1 MAKHSYHMVKGA
13 ALAVAPY
20 SHYVDG
26 GDGYVFIT
34 GQIGMTPG
42 QDNAPIPKDMAVET
56 RRTMDNLIIILK
68 DAGLTLDDVVAARVF
83 LTDFERDY
91 EKMNATYRGYFKP
104 GRLPARTCIGVTALA
119 RGGKLEIDFICKRPA
134 RKAARKSAKRATRR
148 PARAARRR

>member
-42 QDNAPIPKDMAVET
+42 DDNAPIPQDMESET
-56 RRTMDNLIIILK
+56 RRTMDNLIVILK

-83 LTDFERDY
+83 LTDFGRDY
-91 EKMNATYRGYFKP
+91 ERMNRVYRSYFKP

-134 RKAARKSAKRATRR
+134 KAKRRVTRAPR
-148 PARAARRR
+148 RAARAARRR

>member
-42 QDNAPIPKDMAVET
+42 KDNAPIPKDMAAET

-68 DAGLTLDDVVAARVF
+68 DAGLTLADVVTSRVF

-91 EKMNATYRGYFKP
+91 EKMNATYRSYFKP
-104 GRLPARTCIGVTALA
+104 GHLPARTCIGVTALA

-134 RKAARKSAKRATRR
+134 TAKRKAAKRATRR
-148 PARAARRR
+148 R

>member
-42 QDNAPIPKDMAVET
+42 DDNAPIPQDMESET

-83 LTDFERDY
+83 LTEFERDY
-91 EKMNATYRGYFKP
+91 ERMNKVYRSYFKP

-134 RKAARKSAKRATRR
+134 GTKRKSVKRAPRR
-148 PARAARRR
+148 AARAARRR

>member
-42 QDNAPIPKDMAVET
+42 DDNAPIPKDMAAET

-68 DAGLTLDDVVAARVF
+68 DAGLTLADVVTARVF

-91 EKMNATYRGYFKP
+91 EKMNATYRSYFKP
-104 GRLPARTCIGVTALA
+104 GHLPARTCIGVTALA

-134 RKAARKSAKRATRR
+134 KAKRKTAKRATRR
-148 PARAARRR
+148 PAASRRRR

>member
-42 QDNAPIPKDMAVET
+42 DDNAPIPKDMAAET

-68 DAGLTLDDVVAARVF
+68 DAGLTLADVVAARVF

-91 EKMNATYRGYFKP
+91 EHMNAVYRGYFKP
-104 GRLPARTCIGVTALA
+104 GHLPARTCIGVTALA

-134 RKAARKSAKRATRR
+134 KTKRKAAKRATRR
-148 PARAARRR
+148 SVRVSRRR

>member
-42 QDNAPIPKDMAVET
+42 DDNAPIPKDIAAET

-68 DAGLTLDDVVAARVF
+68 DADLTLADVVTARVF

-91 EKMNATYRGYFKP
+91 EKMNATYRSYFKP
-104 GRLPARTCIGVTALA
+104 GHLPARTCIGVTALA

-134 RKAARKSAKRATRR
+134 KAKRKAPKRAMRR

>member
-1 MAKHSYHMVKGA
+1 MAKHSYHMVRGA

-42 QDNAPIPKDMAVET
+42 NDNAPIPKDMAAET

-68 DAGLTLDDVVAARVF
+68 DAGLTLADVVAARVF

-91 EKMNATYRGYFKP
+91 ETMNAVYRSYFKP
-104 GRLPARTCIGVTALA
+104 GHLPARTCIGVTALA
-119 RGGKLEIDFICKRPA
+119 RGGKLEIDFICKRPTKTK
-134 RKAARKSAKRATRR
+134 RKAAKRATRR
-148 PARAARRR
+148 PARASRRR

>member
-42 QDNAPIPKDMAVET
+42 DDNAPIPKDMAAET

-68 DAGLTLDDVVAARVF
+68 DAGLTLADVVTARVF

-91 EKMNATYRGYFKP
+91 EKMNATYRSYFKP
-104 GRLPARTCIGVTALA
+104 GHLPARTCIGVTALA

-134 RKAARKSAKRATRR
+134 KPARKSAKRATRR
-148 PARAARRR
+148 PARARRRR

>member
-42 QDNAPIPKDMAVET
+42 KDNAPIPKDMATET

-68 DAGLTLDDVVAARVF
+68 DAGLSLADVVTARVF

-91 EKMNATYRGYFKP
+91 EKMNATYRSYFKP
-104 GRLPARTCIGVTALA
+104 GHLPARTCIGVTALA

-134 RKAARKSAKRATRR
+134 KAKRKTSKRATRR
-148 PARAARRR
+148 PAAARRRR

>member
-42 QDNAPIPKDMAVET
+42 DDNAPISKDMVTET

-68 DAGLTLDDVVAARVF
+68 DAGLTLADVVTSRVF

-91 EKMNATYRGYFKP
+91 ETMNATYRSYFKP
-104 GRLPARTCIGVTALA
+104 GHLPARTCIGVTALA

-134 RKAARKSAKRATRR
+134 KAKRKTAKRATRR
-148 PARAARRR
+148 PAVARRRR